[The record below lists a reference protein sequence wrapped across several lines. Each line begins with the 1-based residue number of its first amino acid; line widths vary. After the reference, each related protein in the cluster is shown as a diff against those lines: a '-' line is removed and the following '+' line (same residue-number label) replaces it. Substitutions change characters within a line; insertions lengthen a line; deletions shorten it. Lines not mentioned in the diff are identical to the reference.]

1 LTLNLVDFRDKTFSI
16 WVEKLHDSMKQFTF
30 HYSLWQY
37 CYFVMWHV
45 YLDEIQLIDN
55 YEVSQQALQC
65 LVDLANAWLL
75 EMAHNTI
82 LFGNNWN
89 DYTWTGSVL

>member
-1 LTLNLVDFRDKTFSI
+1 
-16 WVEKLHDSMKQFTF
+16 
-30 HYSLWQY
+30 
-37 CYFVMWHV
+37 MWHV

-89 DYTWTGSVL
+89 TILEQDLFYSAYIW